1 MKLFRLL
8 SLLFLIS
15 FASCSLV
22 PPQVTGARAF
32 SLTRDDQG
40 NRALRMEIRVNN
52 PNALG
57 FRVDDPVFEV
67 FLNAKK
73 VAAAYNGKPIR
84 VKARSHDYYGI
95 FLSTPLRSWT
105 DFLGP
110 ALSIITTGKATF
122 EIKGDLTARFL
133 FWKKMLPVRV
143 KEEISLKDLL

>member
-1 MKLFRLL
+1 MRTYLWIALFPLL
-8 SLLFLIS
+8 LT
-15 FASCSLV
+15 AGCRVV
-22 PPQVTGARAF
+22 PPQITGARAF

-122 EIKGDLTARFL
+122 EIKGYLTARFL
-133 FWKKMLPVRV
+133 FWKKMLPVRI
-143 KEEISLKDLL
+143 KEEISVKDLL